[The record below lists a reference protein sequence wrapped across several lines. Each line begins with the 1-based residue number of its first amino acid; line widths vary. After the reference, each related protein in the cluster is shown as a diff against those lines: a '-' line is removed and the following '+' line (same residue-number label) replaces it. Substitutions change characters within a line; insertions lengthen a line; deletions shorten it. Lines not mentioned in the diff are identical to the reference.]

1 MAFDWQGAFNHPLT
15 LMGAGMMAGADP
27 NQTGFG
33 GIGRGIMQA
42 GQVMRDQ
49 NQLEVE
55 NKRMRD
61 LADLQMR
68 TFAAQQNK
76 PPNMGNTPL
85 YFRNAQGDLQ
95 IGRFGPQGINFPETQ
110 GLTPVRPVSTV
121 DIGGQQVIMPYGA
134 ETPTGV
140 IQKTLTPEAMP
151 ETRAAQA
158 VAVEQA
164 KGTQAAAEKLPGA
177 QMESD
182 RTLRYIDEL
191 EKHPGL
197 DSSTGWTSMLPVAPG
212 SDRADFEARKR
223 QLMGGVF
230 LQAYERLKGGG
241 TITEIE
247 SEKAEQAMAR
257 IDAATSKK
265 AFLEALN
272 DYKSA
277 VKDGM
282 AKLRRRAGQPASI
295 NWSDL

>member
-1 MAFDWQGAFNHPLT
+1 MAMQDWLNNPWTVL
-15 LMGAGMMAGADP
+15 GAGMMGGSDP
-27 NQTGFG
+27 NRSGLG
-33 GIGRGIMQA
+33 GVGQGIMQA

-49 NQLEVE
+49 SQLAIENQ
-55 NKRMRD
+55 NMRD
-61 LADLQMR
+61 LAEIQMR
-68 TFAAQQNK
+68 TFAAKLNK

-85 YFRNAQGDLQ
+85 YFRDPTTGALK
-95 IGRFGPQGINFPETQ
+95 IGRFGPQGVQFPETQ

-177 QMESD
+177 QMESA

-265 AFLEALN
+265 AFKEALA

-277 VKDGM
+277 VRDGM